1 MPRQNSPIVHA
12 LDEQSKDPQTPEVND
27 RITHWVNSL
36 FTPPLPLHPSPS
48 SRESAHGRV
57 LRSSNRPP
65 LATIPAPNPHPVSRK
80 RKRSP
85 MPPSSK
91 PTQRNGK
98 EAQLG
103 KMTES
108 EEGMAMQ
115 SGPATRSRTSAPK
128 HQPSLSA
135 SNRPTRSD
143 AGDPH
148 KQNPATYQTSAAALD
163 QLSDMRI
170 GPIPQPVSPRKKS
183 QSPTRAASP
192 SKESSIDESQN
203 SKNPRT
209 VTKKESLV
217 LMNPPVRFVPFA
229 TITEPGRGLPPLAQ
243 RLWMHYLRPA
253 CSLAAS
259 CIPDTLKVGET
270 PPVYRGTPSGRQPQI
285 APNAFCTP
293 VRHRSQ
299 PPLGT
304 PSEPF
309 AYHPAD
315 HEMIGGVVFDIHRMA
330 EKWRNRCHEDYW
342 IEIVVA
348 PLVHLVRKLTNF
360 HVDGDKK
367 QAPRLVVINLKTT
380 EIKPTSLISTSD
392 ADLFK
397 ALNKKI
403 DLAIGLDLLQSQQ
416 EELEE
421 RQYSLQPNYPS
432 INQVQSYFHLTP
444 MFVNIEVKKKHQAR
458 DPLIQLGAWVAAEFN
473 KRRAEE
479 WPMDMPVVAIAID
492 QDEWTMYIVH
502 HVPKDDGRF
511 NLRFLGPKPVGTTS
525 EIEGI
530 FRILYILCTLAKWGE
545 EVYRGWFYGVHG
557 LSDEYDG

>member
-1 MPRQNSPIVHA
+1 MPRQNTSLVHA
-12 LDEQSKDPQTPEVND
+12 LDEQSKDPQSPEVND

-36 FTPPLPLHPSPS
+36 VTPPFPVHPSPT
-48 SRESAHGRV
+48 SREPAHGRV
-57 LRSSNRPP
+57 LRSSHRPP
-65 LATIPAPNPHPVSRK
+65 LATIPAPNPKPVSRK

-91 PTQRNGK
+91 PTQRNGR

-103 KMTES
+103 RFTES
-108 EEGMAMQ
+108 EGEKAMQ

-135 SNRPTRSD
+135 SNQPTRSD
-143 AGDPH
+143 AGDPR
-148 KQNPATYQTSAAALD
+148 KQNPATCQTSAAALD

-170 GPIPQPVSPRKKS
+170 APIPQPVSSPRKKS
-183 QSPTRAASP
+183 QSPTRASSP

-203 SKNPRT
+203 SKNSRT
-209 VTKKESLV
+209 VTKKENLA
-217 LMNPPVRFVPFA
+217 LMNPP
-229 TITEPGRGLPPLAQ
+229 
-243 RLWMHYLRPA
+243 
-253 CSLAAS
+253 
-259 CIPDTLKVGET
+259 
-270 PPVYRGTPSGRQPQI
+270 
-285 APNAFCTP
+285 
-293 VRHRSQ
+293 

-304 PSEPF
+304 PLEPF

-330 EKWRNRCHEDYW
+330 EKWRKRSHEDYW
-342 IEIVVA
+342 IDIVVA
-348 PLVHLVRKLTNF
+348 PLLHLVRKLTNF
-360 HVDGDKK
+360 HVDGVKR
-367 QAPRLVVINLKTT
+367 QAPRLAVINLKTT
-380 EIKPTSLISTSD
+380 EIKPTSLLSTSD

-403 DLAIGLDLLQSQQ
+403 DLAMGLDLLQSQE

-444 MFVNIEVKKKHQAR
+444 MFVNIEVKKEHQAR

-473 KRRAEE
+473 KRHAEH
-479 WPMDMPVVAIAID
+479 WPMDMPVVAIEID
-492 QDEWTMYIVH
+492 QDKWSMYIVH
-502 HVPKDDGRF
+502 HVPRDDGRF
-511 NLRFLGPKPVGTTS
+511 NLRFLGPKPMGSTS

-530 FRILYILCTLAKWGE
+530 FRILYILCTLGKWGE

-557 LSDEYDG
+557 LSDECDG